1 MDHVWALIPEKRFSQ
16 ATQEASTMKKLNDL
30 KLQSNE
36 REAIREATKML
47 KEKFPIND
55 IILFG
60 SKARG
65 DSDEAS
71 DIDLFLVTKHSIHWK
86 ERQAIIHALFDLGMK
101 HDVIFSILDTPEGNI
116 RKGLFSAFPIYD
128 EIMKEGVPA
137 P

>member
-1 MDHVWALIPEKRFSQ
+1 
-16 ATQEASTMKKLNDL
+16 MKNLDDL
-30 KLQSNE
+30 KLRSNE
-36 REAIREATKML
+36 REAIREAAKML
-47 KEKFPIND
+47 KEKFPINE

-71 DIDLFLVTKHSIHWK
+71 DIDLFLVTKHSIHWR

-101 HDVIFSILDTPEGNI
+101 HDVIFSILDTPEANFS
-116 RKGLFSAFPIYD
+116 KGLFSAFPIYD